1 MKKTSLLLLLSM
13 LAASGCGKSGLTA
26 GQISYS
32 GKTLTYGENKVDD
45 AFFTD
50 GVELTLNNDNEV
62 RSITITNKDVK
73 TYKDISVG
81 DKIEKVQ
88 FNYNYENEMGDNI
101 FVTINGNE
109 EIDPKTENKPV
120 DTIYINYYYDNDTIT
135 KIAIYDATYATTMR

>member
-13 LAASGCGKSGLTA
+13 LAASGCGKSGLAA

-88 FNYNYENEMGDNI
+88 FDYNFEHEMGNNI
-101 FVTINGNE
+101 FVTIDGDK
-109 EIDPKTENKPV
+109 EIDPETENKSE

>member
-1 MKKTSLLLLLSM
+1 MKKISLLLLLSM
-13 LAASGCGKSGLTA
+13 LAASGCGKSGLAA

-45 AFFTD
+45 VFFTD
-50 GVELTLNNDNEV
+50 GVELTLNNENEI

-101 FVTINGNE
+101 FVTINGDK
-109 EIDPKTENKPV
+109 EIARKQK
-120 DTIYINYYYDNDTIT
+120 INRKIQFTSIIITIT
-135 KIAIYDATYATTMR
+135 IQSPRSPYMTPLMQLQ

>member
-1 MKKTSLLLLLSM
+1 MNN
-13 LAASGCGKSGLTA
+13 
-26 GQISYS
+26 
-32 GKTLTYGENKVDD
+32 EN
-45 AFFTD
+45 
-50 GVELTLNNDNEV
+50 EI

-101 FVTINGNE
+101 FVTINGDK
-109 EIDPKTENKPV
+109 EIDPETENKPE

>member
-1 MKKTSLLLLLSM
+1 M
-13 LAASGCGKSGLTA
+13 LAASGCGKSGLAA

-32 GKTLTYGENKVDD
+32 GKTVTYGDNKVDD
-45 AFFTD
+45 VFFTD
-50 GVELTLNNDNEV
+50 GVELTLNNENEI

-88 FNYNYENEMGDNI
+88 FNYSYENEMGDSI
-101 FVTINGNE
+101 FVTINVDK
-109 EIDPKTENKPV
+109 EIDPETENKPE
-120 DTIYINYYYDNDTIT
+120 DTLYINYYYDNDTIT